1 MKRIVSLILVALLTL
16 SVFCFTGCGA
26 VNDSEVSILW
36 SGNGKVEVPNSLINS
51 MERAM
56 YIKHVE
62 YKHYG
67 ANGSL
72 ATQLEQAK
80 SALNAG
86 CQVLVVE
93 LVSDNIIE
101 VIKSKDVAQ
110 QIVDAAKEKS
120 VPVIF
125 FNCMVDE
132 SVVNSYDKC
141 VSITS
146 DVSTIADVQGEL
158 IADYVKAN
166 FKDIDKNED
175 NKISATFQGINTFA
189 DDAVKKANELL
200 ATDDYKVSRSFFGE
214 KLNLSVE
221 LSIPEIINPD
231 LTKYELILTPDDV
244 TALVVLRELQK
255 SDYNTDKLT
264 TQFVPIVTVGESV
277 DYKEI
282 VLAGRPENKDE
293 YAEYYENNKFLV
305 DLTAVEEE
313 DLDAMIYTTINVID
327 AGRIAG
333 TATEDRDAIAIAV
346 ASVVRNLVKGDDTF
360 KGVASEVKEGEAP
373 SVVVDGRYVKVRYI
387 AYN

>member
-93 LVSDNIIE
+93 LVSDNIID

-141 VSITS
+141 VSIVS

-166 FKDIDKNED
+166 FKNIDKNED

>member
-51 MERAM
+51 IERAM

-93 LVSDNIIE
+93 LVSDNPLEILGSQI
-101 VIKSKDVAQ
+101 VAQ

-125 FNCMVDE
+125 FNCAVNE

>member
-93 LVSDNIIE
+93 LVSDNPLEILGSQI
-101 VIKSKDVAQ
+101 VAQ
-110 QIVDAAKEKS
+110 QIVDAAKEKG

-125 FNCMVDE
+125 FNCAVNE

-141 VSITS
+141 VSIAS

-158 IADYVKAN
+158 IADYVKSN
-166 FKDIDKNED
+166 FKKLDKDED
-175 NKISATFQGINTFA
+175 DKISFTFRGTGVISA
-189 DDAVKKANELL
+189 AAVEKANEIL
-200 ATDDYKVSRSFFGE
+200 ATE
-214 KLNLSVE
+214 KYQVKNADKEKINTSIVLAEIE
-221 LSIPEIINPD
+221 LLKS
-231 LTKYELILTPDDV
+231 ELILTESDV
-244 TALVVLRELQK
+244 VAAEVLRELQK
-255 SDYNTDKLT
+255 SDYNTNKLT
-264 TQFVPIVTVGESV
+264 THFIPIITVGENV
-277 DYKEI
+277 DYKEGYRI
-282 VLAGRPENKDE
+282 IPDTITVGLAFAKGEKGWW
-293 YAEYYENNKFLV
+293 
-305 DLTAVEEE
+305 E
-313 DLDAMIYTTINVID
+313 DLLYESLLEANTYTPEQYPD
-327 AGRIAG
+327 GW
-333 TATEDRDAIAIAV
+333 EL
-346 ASVVRNLVKGDDTF
+346 VVQ
-360 KGVASEVKEGEAP
+360 
-373 SVVVDGRYVKVRYI
+373 
-387 AYN
+387 

>member
-93 LVSDNIIE
+93 LVSDNPLEILGSQI
-101 VIKSKDVAQ
+101 VAQ
-110 QIVDAAKEKS
+110 QIVDAAKEKG

-125 FNCMVDE
+125 FNCAVNE

-141 VSITS
+141 VSIAS

-158 IADYVKAN
+158 IADYVKSN
-166 FKDIDKNED
+166 FKKLDKDED
-175 NKISATFQGINTFA
+175 DKISFTFRGTGVISA
-189 DDAVKKANELL
+189 AAVEKANEIL
-200 ATDDYKVSRSFFGE
+200 ATE
-214 KLNLSVE
+214 KYQVKNADKEKINTSIVLAEIE
-221 LSIPEIINPD
+221 LLKS
-231 LTKYELILTPDDV
+231 ELILTESDV
-244 TALVVLRELQK
+244 VAAEVLRELQK
-255 SDYNTDKLT
+255 SDYNTNKLT
-264 TQFVPIVTVGESV
+264 THFIPIITVGENV

>member
-93 LVSDNIIE
+93 LVSDNPLEILGSQI
-101 VIKSKDVAQ
+101 VAQ

-125 FNCMVDE
+125 FNCAVNE

-166 FKDIDKNED
+166 FKKLDKDED
-175 NKISATFQGINTFA
+175 DKISFTFRGTGVISA
-189 DDAVKKANELL
+189 AAVEKANEIL
-200 ATDDYKVSRSFFGE
+200 ATE
-214 KLNLSVE
+214 KYQVKNADKEKINTSIVLAEIE
-221 LSIPEIINPD
+221 LLKS
-231 LTKYELILTPDDV
+231 ELILTESDV
-244 TALVVLRELQK
+244 VAAEVLRELQK

-264 TQFVPIVTVGESV
+264 THFIPIITVGESV